1 MTIKNNNLIAATQ
14 GRSIWI
20 IDDLTPLHQLNNSN
34 HNNDFHL
41 FKPIDS
47 YRMGYPSWGGSS
59 STQGKNHHNG
69 VEVFFN
75 IDKKLVDDNSDI
87 SLEFLDEN
95 QNMIKKYSLN
105 NKKSP
110 LKLDGEKNSFV
121 WNMRY
126 DNAEGFDGLIM
137 WAAGLTGPKAYP
149 GTYYVKLNVG
159 ESSMIES
166 FNILKDER
174 SLSSNEDLK
183 EQFDFLIGIRDKV
196 TEIHKS
202 IKQIRSTRDQLNSL
216 NGKLDDSHE
225 SISNSIKDIIKRIT
239 KIEENLYQTKN
250 RSGQDPLNFP
260 IRLNNKLAHLSSVA
274 GRGNFKP
281 TDQMYGVRDELV
293 KLIDV
298 ELQKWNEIKDSE
310 LDKINAMILENNI
323 QLISIN

>member
-1 MTIKNNNLIAATQ
+1 
-14 GRSIWI
+14 
-20 IDDLTPLHQLNNSN
+20 
-34 HNNDFHL
+34 
-41 FKPIDS
+41 
-47 YRMGYPSWGGSS
+47 
-59 STQGKNHHNG
+59 
-69 VEVFFN
+69 
-75 IDKKLVDDNSDI
+75 
-87 SLEFLDEN
+87 
-95 QNMIKKYSLN
+95 
-105 NKKSP
+105 
-110 LKLDGEKNSFV
+110 
-121 WNMRY
+121 
-126 DNAEGFDGLIM
+126 
-137 WAAGLTGPKAYP
+137 
-149 GTYYVKLNVG
+149 
-159 ESSMIES
+159 MIES

-202 IKQIRSTRDQLNSL
+202 IKQIRSTRNQLNSL

-250 RSGQDPLNFP
+250 RSVQDPLNFP
-260 IRLNNKLAHLSSVA
+260 IRLNNKLGHLSSVA

>member
-1 MTIKNNNLIAATQ
+1 
-14 GRSIWI
+14 
-20 IDDLTPLHQLNNSN
+20 
-34 HNNDFHL
+34 
-41 FKPIDS
+41 
-47 YRMGYPSWGGSS
+47 MGYPSWGGTSA
-59 STQGKNHHNG
+59 TQGKNHHNG

-75 IDKKLVDDNSDI
+75 IDESLVNDNSNV

-95 QNMIKKYSLN
+95 KNTIKKYTLN
-105 NKKSP
+105 DKKSP
-110 LKLDGEKNSFV
+110 LKLEGNKNSFV

-137 WAAGLTGPKAYP
+137 WAAGLTGPKAHP

-159 ESSMIES
+159 ESSMMES
-166 FNILKDER
+166 FKILKDER
-174 SLSSNEDLK
+174 SSSSNEDLK
-183 EQFDFLIGIRDKV
+183 EQFEFLIGIRDKV
-196 TEIHKS
+196 SEIHKT
-202 IKQIRSTRDQLNSL
+202 IKEIRSTRDQLNSL
-216 NGKLDDSHE
+216 QGKLDENHE
-225 SISNSIKDIIKRIT
+225 EISNSIKDVVNRIS

-298 ELQKWNEIKDSE
+298 ELNKWTEIKDSE
-310 LDKINAMILENNI
+310 LDKINTMILENNI

>member
-20 IDDLTPLHQLNNSN
+20 IDDLTPLHQLNESN
-34 HNNDFHL
+34 NNKNFHL

-47 YRMGYPSWGGSS
+47 YRMGSPSWGGSS
-59 STQGKNHHNG
+59 ATQGKNHHNG

-75 IDKKLVDDNSDI
+75 IDKKVVDNNSDI

-95 QNMIKKYSLN
+95 KNQIKKYSLN
-105 NKKSP
+105 DKKSP
-110 LKLDGEKNSFV
+110 LKLNGEKNSFV

-126 DNAEGFDGLIM
+126 NNAEGFDGLIM
-137 WAAGLTGPKAYP
+137 WAAGLTGPKAHP
-149 GTYYVKLNVG
+149 GSYFVKLNVG
-159 ESSMIES
+159 ESSLIET
-166 FNILKDER
+166 FKILKDKR
-174 SLSSNEDLK
+174 SLSSEADLK
-183 EQFDFLIGIRDKV
+183 EQFEFLIGIRDKV
-196 TEIHKS
+196 TDIHNS
-202 IKQIRSTRDQLNSL
+202 IKQIRSTRDQLNNL
-216 NGKLDDSHE
+216 KGKLDESHE
-225 SISNSIKDIIKRIT
+225 KISNSINDIISRIT
-239 KIEENLYQTKN
+239 EIEENLYQTKN

-274 GRGNFKP
+274 SRGNYKP

-298 ELQKWNEIKDSE
+298 ELQKWKEIKSSE
-310 LDKINAMILENNI
+310 IDKINTMILENNI